1 MKNATK
7 GAGLI
12 VRLGMTA
19 AAVLFAQQVLA
30 AGTDAGTPVQ
40 NQATVAYDVNGNNQT
55 PIESSPTG
63 NSTPGSG
70 SPTEFLVDRRVSFT
84 LVTADAGP
92 VTPVAPGDTDVAAAF
107 TLTNTGNAIMDFRL
121 TVADIGGA
129 VFGNADSTDLANY
142 RIRVA
147 NGDGAGGT
155 PDLATDLAFVD
166 ELAEDEVVEIYVFAD
181 APGTV
186 SNGQY
191 ANIQLTAIA
200 ADDANAAAT
209 AGTLDADLAESPGA
223 DDPTVIESVFADTGN
238 DGQEQADDSYEI
250 VSAALTITKTS
261 AVVSDPFGS
270 GKAVPDA
277 VIEYTVTI
285 DNSGGGSAAQSV
297 VVTDNIQIPDVLF
310 ETAAYGAGQNVEIDG
325 TPCDADDAAD
335 TNGDGCSYD
344 DTSGA
349 LSIAVPDIA
358 AGATTTIT
366 YQVRINTT

>member
-1 MKNATK
+1 MKNAVK

-12 VRLGMTA
+12 VRLGITA
-19 AAVLFAQQVLA
+19 AAALFAQQVLA
-30 AGTDAGTPVQ
+30 AGTDAGTSVQ
-40 NQATVAYDVNGNNQT
+40 NQATVAYDVGGNAQT
-55 PIESSPTG
+55 PIESDPAG
-63 NSTPGSG
+63 NSLPGGG
-70 SPTEFLVDRRVSFT
+70 SPTAFLVDRRVSFT

-121 TVADIGGA
+121 TVSDITSA

-147 NGDGAGGT
+147 NGDGAGGV

-166 ELAEDEVVEIYVFAD
+166 ELAEDGVVEIYVFAD

-186 SNGQY
+186 TNGQY
-191 ANIQLTAIA
+191 ANIQLAAIA
-200 ADDANAAAT
+200 ADDATAT
-209 AGTLDADLAESPGA
+209 ATPGTLDGDLSESPGV
-223 DDPTVIESVFADTGN
+223 DDPTLIESVFADNGN
-238 DGQEQADDSYEI
+238 DGQEVSDDSYEI
-250 VSAALTITKTS
+250 VSAALSITKTS
-261 AVVSDPFGS
+261 AVVSDPFSS

-277 VIEYTVTI
+277 VIEYTITI

-297 VVTDNIQIPDVLF
+297 VVTDNIQVADVTF
-310 ETAAYGAGQNVEIDG
+310 EDEAYGAGQDVAIDAAFCNADAG
-325 TPCDADDAAD
+325 DAD
-335 TNGDGCSYD
+335 TDGCSYD
-344 DTSGA
+344 TGTGA

-358 AGATTTIT
+358 AGASTTIT